1 MKSIFTLFA
10 FLLLGGLAAQDL
22 EEGLVMH
29 YPLDGN
35 LTDTIS
41 GETAEN
47 NGNLTFE
54 AGLLGQAVRYFNQ
67 DAYFVTPAG
76 KLQVGPEAD
85 GGTAGTFALFVNHRA
100 APLETDRQNYIAQKN
115 GCGPEDNNR
124 GRVVLYRQNP
134 NNESDPDSLI
144 SFISGRP
151 LRTNYKL
158 DSAET
163 WIHLALTVDPE
174 MREWAFYVDGQETA
188 RDTFTGTTQA
198 ENSCGEFVIGHHL
211 TFENETQ
218 TFDGLMDD
226 LRFYNRVLTQ
236 EEIDLLANQG
246 GNTSTRPAIVANS
259 FALAPNPVTTGEA
272 INLTIDRSVF
282 APGTS
287 LQVNI
292 TDLSGRTVLTRM
304 YDRAAQRLSIDH
316 ALQAGV
322 YVVTLTDGQR
332 MAAERLVVR

>member
-1 MKSIFTLFA
+1 MKLSFTFFA
-10 FLLLGGLAAQDL
+10 LLLLGSLTAQDL
-22 EEGLVMH
+22 EEGLVIH
-29 YPLDGN
+29 YPLNGN

-41 GETAEN
+41 GETAEG

-54 AGLLGQAVRYFNQ
+54 EGLLGQAVRYFNQ

-115 GCGPEDNNR
+115 GCGPDDNNR

-134 NNESDPDSLI
+134 TNETDPDSLI
-144 SFISGRP
+144 SFVTGRP

-158 DSAET
+158 DSAEV
-163 WIHLALTVDPE
+163 WIHLALTIDPE
-174 MREWAFYVDGQETA
+174 IREWAFFVDGEETA
-188 RDTFTGTTQA
+188 RDTFIGTTQA

-211 TFENETQ
+211 TFDNETQ

-236 EEIDLLANQG
+236 EEITLLANQA
-246 GNTSTRPAIVANS
+246 TSATRAVLVKNS
-259 FALAPNPVTTGEA
+259 FALAPNPVGTNES
-272 INLTIDRSVF
+272 INLSIDRTVF
-282 APGTS
+282 GAGAA
-287 LQVNI
+287 LHLNV
-292 TDLSGRTVLTRM
+292 TDISGRSVLTRK
-304 YDRAAQRLSIDH
+304 YDRTGERLSVRH
-316 ALQAGV
+316 NLVPGV
-322 YVVTLTDGQR
+322 YVITLTDGRR

>member
-1 MKSIFTLFA
+1 MKLNFTLFT
-10 FLLLGGLAAQDL
+10 LLLLAGGLFAQDL
-22 EEGLVMH
+22 EEGLVIH
-29 YPLDGN
+29 YPLNGN

-41 GETAEN
+41 GVTAEN

-54 AGLLGQAVRYFNQ
+54 EGLLGQAVRFFNQ
-67 DAYFVTPAG
+67 DAYFVTPEG

-115 GCGPEDNNR
+115 GCGPDDNNR

-134 NNESDPDSLI
+134 NNATDPDSLI
-144 SFISGRP
+144 SFITGRP

-163 WIHLALTVDPE
+163 WIHLALTIDPE
-174 MREWAFYVDGQETA
+174 MREWAFFVDGQETA
-188 RDTFTGTTQA
+188 RDTFIGTTQA

-211 TFENETQ
+211 TFTNEMQ

-236 EEIDLLANQG
+236 EEITLLANQG
-246 GNTSTRPAIVANS
+246 STATRETLVRNS
-259 FALAPNPVTTGEA
+259 FALAPNPVATSEA

-282 APGTS
+282 RPTAALRLT
-287 LQVNI
+287 V
-292 TDLSGRTVLTRM
+292 TDISGRRVLTRS
-304 YDRAAQRLSIDH
+304 YERTGERLSVDH
-316 ALQAGV
+316 DLVPGI
-322 YVVTLTDGQR
+322 YIVTLTDGER